1 MKTIYDMTAEE
12 RAQCS
17 PSGIRI
23 LIEADEKYLKVWS
36 ISSKDR
42 AEKEKEL
49 TFLKE
54 LLKEVEEK
62 EVKQNV

>member
-17 PSGIRI
+17 PSGLRI
-23 LIEADEKYLKVWS
+23 LIEADERYLRIWS

-49 TFLKE
+49 AFLKE
-54 LLKEVEEK
+54 LLKEVEGKK
-62 EVKQNV
+62 EAIA